1 MATLGPNTLANA
13 FPDQRNPQTIIE
25 LITKGAYHRGGLV
38 TTVVSQPRMS
48 SFNARVAELV
58 IGECAAKI
66 RTVDNTCSVERLPAE
81 LPAIR
86 EQARNATTP
95 AVTRAKQLNPGATY
109 SIEVG
114 DWLSPRGRL
123 FVIAVVTRE
132 S

>member
-1 MATLGPNTLANA
+1 MATLGPNTLAGA
-13 FPDQRNPQTIIE
+13 FPDQRNPQTILE
-25 LITKGAYHRGGLV
+25 LITKGAMTD
-38 TTVVSQPRMS
+38 TTPKFTGTERPRMS

-66 RTVDNTCSVERLPAE
+66 RTVDNTCSVERLSAE
-81 LPAIR
+81 LPMIR
-86 EQARNATTP
+86 EQVRNATTP

-123 FVIAVVTRE
+123 FVIAVITRE

>member
-1 MATLGPNTLANA
+1 MATLGPNTLAGA
-13 FPDQRNPQTIIE
+13 FPDQRNPQTILE
-25 LITKGAYHRGGLV
+25 LITKGAMRDV
-38 TTVVSQPRMS
+38 TPKFTGTERPRMS
-48 SFNARVAELV
+48 SFNARVAEMV
-58 IGECAAKI
+58 VGECAAKI

>member
-1 MATLGPNTLANA
+1 MSNTGPFTPHNSLAGNR
-13 FPDQRNPQTIIE
+13 DSMTI
-25 LITKGAYHRGGLV
+25 LGLV
-38 TTVVSQPRMS
+38 TRGAMTDVTPKFTGTERPRMS

-58 IGECAAKI
+58 VGECAAKI
-66 RTVDNTCSVERLPAE
+66 RTVDCTCSVERLPAE
-81 LPAIR
+81 LPMIR

-95 AVTRAKQLNPGATY
+95 AVTRAKQINPGATY